1 MIAMQYSIALP
12 ADYDMA
18 IIRRRIADKGPLL
31 DTLPGLLFKAYL
43 VADRR
48 DPALPARQN
57 LYAPF
62 YLWRDAMA
70 MHRFLDG
77 PAFAA
82 LCESFGRPPV
92 SCWMVEAASTP
103 AVLRTAR
110 YATRQIQ
117 AAAFASMDGAP
128 DEVGEA
134 HDRALATVL
143 GYEPQGW
150 TRLRFGLWRDLPP
163 AAHSVQS
170 YVVHHLSAPGV
181 AAAAG

>member
-31 DTLPGLLFKAYL
+31 DTLPGLGFKAYL

-48 DPALPARQN
+48 DPVLPGRQN

-62 YLWRDAMA
+62 YLWRDAAA
-70 MHRFLDG
+70 MHAFLAG

-82 LCESFGRPPV
+82 LCEAFGRPAV
-92 SCWMVEAASTP
+92 QSWMVGTAWTSAA
-103 AVLRTAR
+103 LRTAR
-110 YATRQIQ
+110 YATRELE
-117 AAAFASMDGAP
+117 APSLALEHDTDDGHAP
-128 DEVGEA
+128 SE
-134 HDRALATVL
+134 HLLATVR

-150 TRLRFGLWRDLPP
+150 TRLRFRLWRDPP
-163 AAHSVQS
+163 AAEDQAQR
-170 YVVHHLSAPGV
+170 YAVHHLSVPG
-181 AAAAG
+181 AIAAAG